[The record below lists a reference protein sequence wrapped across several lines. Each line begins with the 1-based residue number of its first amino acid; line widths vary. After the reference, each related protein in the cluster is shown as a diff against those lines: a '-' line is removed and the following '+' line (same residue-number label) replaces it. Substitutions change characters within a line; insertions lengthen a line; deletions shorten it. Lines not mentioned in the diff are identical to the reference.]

1 MSLLDETTLILK
13 KHGVK
18 PNKRLGQNF
27 IIDQDVL
34 LREISYANIKK
45 SDAILEVGPGVGTLT
60 ELLAKHAGK
69 VYAIETDA
77 RMIDILRERAAKNV
91 KIIKGDFLKIELP
104 KFDKVVSNIP
114 YSISSP
120 LTFRLLS
127 YDFKRAI
134 LTYQK
139 EFAERM
145 VANPGEKNYSRLSV
159 ATYYFA
165 NAEILELLPPEAFYP
180 RPGVDSAIVKLTPK
194 KRKPFKVNEL
204 LYFDMLRGLFSHKK
218 KTLKKALFFS
228 LSDVFGIGE
237 KEKRRGI
244 VDSFEEKLLERRVFT
259 LSPEELA
266 EICNELE
273 GKL

>member
-1 MSLLDETTLILK
+1 MSLLDETRLLLK

-34 LREISYANIKK
+34 LREISYADIKK
-45 SDAILEVGPGVGTLT
+45 SDTILEVGPGVGNLT
-60 ELLAKHAGK
+60 ELLAKSAAK
-69 VYAIETDA
+69 VFAVEMDA
-77 RMIDILRERAAKNV
+77 RMIEILKARVGDKVR
-91 KIIKGDFLKIELP
+91 IIKGDFLKIEIP
-104 KFDKVVSNIP
+104 RFDKVVSNIP

-165 NAEILELLPPEAFYP
+165 NAEILELLAPEAFYP

-218 KTLKKALFFS
+218 KTLKRALFFA
-228 LSDVFGIGE
+228 LRDVFDME
-237 KEKRRGI
+237 SKDRRKEI
-244 VDSFEEKLLERRVFT
+244 VESFNEKLLERRVFT

>member
-1 MSLLDETTLILK
+1 VSLLDETRLILK
-13 KHGVK
+13 KHSIK

-27 IIDQDVL
+27 IIDRDVL
-34 LREISYANIKK
+34 LREISYADIKK
-45 SDAILEVGPGVGTLT
+45 SDKILEIGPGVGTLT
-60 ELLAKHAGK
+60 ELLAKHARH
-69 VYAIETDA
+69 VYAVEADA
-77 RMIDILRERAAKNV
+77 RMIEVLKARVGNRVE
-91 KIIKGDFLKIELP
+91 IIKGDFLKVKLP

-120 LTFRLLS
+120 LTFRLLALG
-127 YDFKRAI
+127 FKTAI

-139 EFAERM
+139 EFAERL

-165 NAEILELLPPEAFYP
+165 NAEILEVLPPEAFYP
-180 RPGVDSAIVKLTPK
+180 APDVESAVVKLTPK
-194 KRKPFKVNEL
+194 KRKPFKVNESL
-204 LYFDMLRGLFSHKK
+204 FFDLLRGLFSHKK

-228 LSDVFGIGE
+228 LSDVFDIDE

-244 VDSFEEKLLERRVFT
+244 VDSLDENLIKRRVFT

-266 EICNELE
+266 GICNELE
-273 GKL
+273 RKL